1 MGNIISSVVFGH
13 RFEYSDPSFRKVLEL
28 DNEAVVLSGSART
41 QVTLSDSTKPAAPFP
56 FCCLS
61 DGLPHPQLYDAF
73 PSLLNYLPGPHQ
85 TVHANYREI
94 VRFLRN
100 EVQKHQEEWNPEDP
114 RDYIDVY
121 LAEMEKVTYLHKQRC
136 ICLSSLFESKVVVL
150 SKTIQSFKV

>member
-1 MGNIISSVVFGH
+1 MVFGH

-41 QVTLSDSTKPAAPFP
+41 QVTPNYSDFNKAATLSHFCYLSDSF
-56 FCCLS
+56 
-61 DGLPHPQLYDAF
+61 PHPQLYDAF

-94 VRFLRN
+94 VCFLRK
-100 EVQKHQEEWNPEDP
+100 EIEKHQEEWNPEDP

-121 LAEMEKVTYLHKQRC
+121 LSEMEKVTYLHMHM
-136 ICLSSLFESKVVVL
+136 
-150 SKTIQSFKV
+150 